1 MCRICCMFSLFPF
14 LSGYF
19 FPRFPSN
26 VPSSRPGLPR
36 AYGWCSIKSKL
47 RAKHISQKRKVE
59 EEQVRLLL
67 WEGVWQKPGRI
78 IPPWKVCR
86 TQFIWPQASHF
97 RDIANHPRRSVPWED
112 NFFLQVYLPQIIVII
127 SLRKD
132 IIVWLHVVP
141 GVLSREWNKASQD
154 LTLDDESGP
163 IQRLRLQ
170 IDSVFI
176 SGHHLT
182 HTKYIYRQ
190 GASPRRTK
198 IQRCRSVGGLTRQH
212 GKIIALHLNLVS
224 GAENKQET

>member
-1 MCRICCMFSLFPF
+1 MCRICCMFSLLPS

-26 VPSSRPGLPR
+26 VPSSRPGFPR
-36 AYGWCSIKSKL
+36 AYGWCSIKTKL

-67 WEGVWQKPGRI
+67 WEGVWQTPGRM

-86 TQFIWPQASHF
+86 TNLSGLRHHISGTLPITPGDRF
-97 RDIANHPRRSVPWED
+97 ED

>member
-1 MCRICCMFSLFPF
+1 MCRICCMLSLLPF

-26 VPSSRPGLPR
+26 VPSSRPGFPR
-36 AYGWCSIKSKL
+36 AYGWCSIKTKL

-67 WEGVWQKPGRI
+67 WEGVWQTPGRM
-78 IPPWKVCR
+78 IPPWKVRR
-86 TQFIWPQASHF
+86 TNLSGLRQHILGTLPITPGDRFLGRTTSFSRYTSHKSLSLYPYVK
-97 RDIANHPRRSVPWED
+97 IILSGYTS
-112 NFFLQVYLPQIIVII
+112 YLE
-127 SLRKD
+127 SC
-132 IIVWLHVVP
+132 
-141 GVLSREWNKASQD
+141 REWNKASQD

-163 IQRLRLQ
+163 IRRLRLQ

-176 SGHHLT
+176 SGHHLK

-212 GKIIALHLNLVS
+212 GKIMALHLNLVS